1 MRFPELTG
9 TRAPR
14 LRDRARMGAW
24 GVAWLFAAV
33 FRKPSLGGLV
43 IAVILWLLVPAALV
57 VEAAWLLQ
65 HPVAWWLVPAVAIG
79 WVLLMAGVV
88 AGAYTPMRRQRS
100 YLTDDGTTI
109 FRIRHHRPKR
119 GGESTAPTC
128 TVDNFCRSMRA
139 PKGGA
144 LKLIESLH
152 PQIEAA
158 VDQADADVHITAAR
172 PALADRYKLID
183 PLLEDAGKAFPRGT
197 KLYRPRKSQRDSDAP
212 TLT

>member
-1 MRFPELTG
+1 
-9 TRAPR
+9 
-14 LRDRARMGAW
+14 MGAW

-65 HPVAWWLVPAVAIG
+65 HPGAWWLAPAVAIG

-88 AGAYTPMRRQRS
+88 AGAYTPTRRQRS

-158 VDQADADVHITAAR
+158 VDQADADVHITAAH
-172 PALADRYKLID
+172 PPLAAEYKRID

>member
-65 HPVAWWLVPAVAIG
+65 HPVAWWLVSAVAIG

-144 LKLIESLH
+144 LKLIECSNRSRA
-152 PQIEAA
+152 QNIDAA
-158 VDQADADVHITAAR
+158 ANATITR
-172 PALADRYKLID
+172 
-183 PLLEDAGKAFPRGT
+183 
-197 KLYRPRKSQRDSDAP
+197 AP
-212 TLT
+212 GATLSEHYN

>member
-1 MRFPELTG
+1 
-9 TRAPR
+9 
-14 LRDRARMGAW
+14 MGAW

-65 HPVAWWLVPAVAIG
+65 HPGAWWLAPAVAIG

-119 GGESTAPTC
+119 GGESTAPTF

-158 VDQADADVHITAAR
+158 VDQADADVHITAAH
-172 PALADRYKLID
+172 PPLAAEYKRID

>member
-1 MRFPELTG
+1 
-9 TRAPR
+9 
-14 LRDRARMGAW
+14 MGAW

-65 HPVAWWLVPAVAIG
+65 HPGAWWLAPAVAIG

-88 AGAYTPMRRQRS
+88 AGAYTPTRRQRS

-109 FRIRHHRPKR
+109 FRIRQNRPKR
-119 GGESTAPTC
+119 GGESTAPTF

-158 VDQADADVHITAAR
+158 VDQADADVHITAAH
-172 PALADRYKLID
+172 PPLAAEYKRID

>member
-1 MRFPELTG
+1 
-9 TRAPR
+9 
-14 LRDRARMGAW
+14 MGAW

-144 LKLIESLH
+144 LKLIECSNRSRA
-152 PQIEAA
+152 QNIDAA
-158 VDQADADVHITAAR
+158 ANATITR
-172 PALADRYKLID
+172 
-183 PLLEDAGKAFPRGT
+183 
-197 KLYRPRKSQRDSDAP
+197 AP
-212 TLT
+212 GATLSEHYN

>member
-1 MRFPELTG
+1 
-9 TRAPR
+9 
-14 LRDRARMGAW
+14 MGAW

-65 HPVAWWLVPAVAIG
+65 HPGAWWLAPAVAIG

-88 AGAYTPMRRQRS
+88 AGAYTPTRRQRS

-109 FRIRHHRPKR
+109 FRIRQNRSKR
-119 GGESTAPTC
+119 GGESTAPTF

-158 VDQADADVHITAAR
+158 VDQADADVHITAAH
-172 PALADRYKLID
+172 PALAAEYKRID